1 VNPIYVSK
9 LKTGAVILLVAGVVG
24 AASSQ
29 PTGDKSPTFKA
40 PKGWKPIEPGP
51 IALARFEIGEKD
63 ELTTVAVVGLTGD
76 GGGLVANIN
85 RWRAQL
91 KLEPLADK
99 DAMQSL
105 KAIKVNG
112 IDAHLWD
119 TTADKAGQRIVA
131 VILPREK
138 QTWYI
143 RMTGP
148 TKMVA
153 DQKAAFDAFVK
164 SVRFEK

>member
-1 VNPIYVSK
+1 MSIRKVKAI
-9 LKTGAVILLVAGVVG
+9 AAILLVAGVVG

-29 PTGDKSPTFKA
+29 PTGDKAPTFKA
-40 PKGWKPIEPGP
+40 PKGWKSIEPGP
-51 IALARFEIGEKD
+51 VALARFEIGAKD
-63 ELTTVAVVGLTGD
+63 ELATVAVVGLTGD
-76 GGGLVANIN
+76 GGGLAANIN

-99 DAMQSL
+99 DALQSL
-105 KAIKVNG
+105 KALKVNG
-112 IDAHLWD
+112 IDGHLWD

-143 RMTGP
+143 RIMGP
-148 TKMVA
+148 TKLVA
-153 DQKAAFDAFVK
+153 EQKAAFDAFVK